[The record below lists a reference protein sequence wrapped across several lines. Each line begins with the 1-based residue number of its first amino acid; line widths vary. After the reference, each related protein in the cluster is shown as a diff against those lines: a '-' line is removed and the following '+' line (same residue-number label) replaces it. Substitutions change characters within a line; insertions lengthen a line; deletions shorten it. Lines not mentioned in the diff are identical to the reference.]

1 MASSKETKGNLALKM
16 TNLEDL
22 LICVTS
28 KKQHVNTCSN
38 NPLGKN
44 VRTLYF
50 VVDTEFPW
58 RRRMLI
64 HKLSEK

>member
-1 MASSKETKGNLALKM
+1 M
-16 TNLEDL
+16 TNLEGL
-22 LICVTS
+22 LIEYVTR
-28 KKQHVNTCSN
+28 KKQCINTCSN

-58 RRRMLI
+58 
-64 HKLSEK
+64 K

>member
-1 MASSKETKGNLALKM
+1 MKETKRNFVFKM
-16 TNLEDL
+16 TNLEGL
-22 LICVTS
+22 LIEYVTTKNKS
-28 KKQHVNTCSN
+28 INTCSN

-58 RRRMLI
+58 KRRT
-64 HKLSEK
+64 

>member
-50 VVDTEFPW
+50 VVDTEFP
-58 RRRMLI
+58 
-64 HKLSEK
+64 